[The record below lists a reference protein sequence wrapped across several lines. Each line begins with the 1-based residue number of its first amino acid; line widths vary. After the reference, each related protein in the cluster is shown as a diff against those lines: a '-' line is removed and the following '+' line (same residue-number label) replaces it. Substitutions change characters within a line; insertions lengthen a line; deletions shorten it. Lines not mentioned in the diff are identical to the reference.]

1 MNWLECGTLFLVA
14 LIATATLVPVA
25 KKLAVRLDAIDYPSA
40 RRVNTRPT
48 PRLGG
53 VAIFLGLTVCLAV
66 LLSGMLFWGWPNPFV
81 SHPSLSINY
90 PGVAIGVAAMFAV
103 GVVDDV
109 KGLNPKPK
117 LAGQV
122 IAACIVAGSGLL
134 LSSIYNPFEGGF
146 IEFGGFPTR
155 SPCSTWSPSPTS
167 STSSTG
173 STGWPPASPPSP
185 P

>member
-1 MNWLECGTLFLVA
+1 MADRMGGRRVNWLECGTLFLVA

-81 SHPSLSINY
+81 SHPRLSINY

-109 KGLNPKPK
+109 KGLNPK
-117 LAGQV
+117 
-122 IAACIVAGSGLL
+122 
-134 LSSIYNPFEGGF
+134 
-146 IEFGGFPTR
+146 
-155 SPCSTWSPSPTS
+155 
-167 STSSTG
+167 
-173 STGWPPASPPSP
+173 
-185 P
+185 